1 MRKRAGNSLNPM
13 LHTFSKVI
21 CKMLSSRRSALIGFL
36 LSGCD
41 PLPTLDSKT
50 PCRSRLIAIK
60 GQLGVMGKA
69 TKWCLNLALQPRADK
84 NFWSYPSVN
93 TVGRSRNRLYGWL
106 LNSFACMHT
115 QSLHLCLTLC
125 NLMDCSLP
133 GSSVH
138 GIFLGRILEW
148 VAMPSS
154 RRSSLPR
161 DRTCISCVSCITSG
175 FFTTEPLRKPWTL
188 REQNLHL
195 QSEMRVGQSPMGFF
209 FSVSS
214 CWLTPEV
221 STVVYT

>member
-1 MRKRAGNSLNPM
+1 MHKRAGDGLNPM

-21 CKMLSSRRSALIGFL
+21 CKMLSSWRSALMGFL

-50 PCRSRLIAIK
+50 PWWSRLIAIK

-115 QSLHLCLTLC
+115 QALHLCLTLC
-125 NLMDCSLP
+125 NPMDCRLP

-138 GIFLGRILEW
+138 GILQAGILEW
-148 VAMPSS
+148 VCHV
-154 RRSSLPR
+154 LLQGILIPR
-161 DRTCISCVSCITSG
+161 
-175 FFTTEPLRKPWTL
+175 
-188 REQNLHL
+188 
-195 QSEMRVGQSPMGFF
+195 
-209 FSVSS
+209 
-214 CWLTPEV
+214 
-221 STVVYT
+221 